1 MHSYS
6 HKLISL
12 FSANA
17 DPQTAFW
24 AKKYMRNQ
32 YEFFGITSPR
42 RGELSKEYISENGLP
57 DYADLPEIIQDL
69 WTADQR
75 ELQYFAMV
83 LPEKFKRKWGIE
95 IIELFE
101 NMIVNKSWWDTV
113 DWIASHL
120 VGSYFKKFPDQII
133 PKTDEWMASGNMWL
147 QRTCILFQL
156 KYKKE
161 TDTDL
166 LFRFSEE
173 LRESKEFFIQ
183 KAIGW
188 ALRELSKTN
197 PEAVLAFVN
206 EVELKPLSVREGTR
220 IIYKKKGLIK

>member
-1 MHSYS
+1 MHKYS
-6 HKLISL
+6 QKIIELYSK
-12 FSANA
+12 NA
-17 DPQTAFW
+17 DAETAFW

-42 RGELSKEYISENGLP
+42 RNELSKKFISDNGLP
-57 DYADLPEIIQDL
+57 EFADLTEIIQDL
-69 WTADQR
+69 WNAEQR
-75 ELQYFAMV
+75 ELQYFSMV

-101 NMIVNKSWWDTV
+101 YMIANKSWWDTV

-120 VGSYFKKFPDQII
+120 VGAYLKKFPDQVL
-133 PKTDEWMASGNMWL
+133 PKTDEWMDSGNIWL

-161 TDTDL
+161 TNVDL
-166 LFRFSEE
+166 LFKFSEE

-206 EVELKPLSVREGTR
+206 EVELKPLSVREATR
-220 IIYKKKGLIK
+220 IILKKK

>member
-1 MHSYS
+1 MNSYS
-6 HKLISL
+6 NKLIQL
-12 FSANA
+12 FSENS
-17 DPQTAFW
+17 DPETAFW

-32 YEFFGITSPR
+32 YDFFGITSPR
-42 RGELSKEYISENGLP
+42 RNELSKHFFVENGLTA
-57 DYADLPEIIQDL
+57 YSDLPEIISDL
-69 WTADQR
+69 WNADQR

-83 LPEKFKRKWGIE
+83 LPEKYKKKWGPE
-95 IIELFE
+95 IIELIEF
-101 NMIVNKSWWDTV
+101 MVTNKSWWDTV

-120 VGSYFKKFPDQII
+120 AGSYFKMFPDQILT
-133 PKTDEWMASGNMWL
+133 KTDDWMASGNMWL

-156 KYKKE
+156 KYKNA

-197 PEAVLAFVN
+197 PESVLSFVN

-220 IIYKKKGLIK
+220 IIYKKLK